1 MTEQHPRDEDLERWI
16 QAESPPREDLAAFRA
31 SEALLHRASPLHRAA
46 CPSPA
51 ELIAPPEEL
60 GVTLS
65 AARQRHLAAC
75 PLCADDL
82 ADYEV
87 YQQLE
92 ASPLAQVGAALQGKL
107 VLALDAARAVLRL
120 LESSLPSAEGLALA
134 PARGGEGAAPTL
146 VQRGAFGEG
155 SLELEWAAARGA
167 VDLRVRVDEGA
178 PRPYR
183 VDLHGGGPAPGGLL
197 ESRSCDES
205 GQVHLAGLTPGHYWL
220 RVQGPHDRSPALELA
235 LELGAADG
243 QALDETL

>member
-1 MTEQHPRDEDLERWI
+1 MTDPSEPPTRDEDLERWLE
-16 QAESPPREDLAAFRA
+16 AEGPPPEDLAAFRA
-31 SEALLHRASPLHRAA
+31 SEALLQRASPLNRAS

-51 ELIAPPEEL
+51 ELIAAPEEL

-87 YQQLE
+87 YQQIE
-92 ASPLAQVGAALQGKL
+92 ASPLAQVAAALQGKL
-107 VLALDAARAVLRL
+107 VLALDAAQAVLRL
-120 LESSLPSAEGLALA
+120 LESSLPSAEGLTLA
-134 PARGGEGAAPTL
+134 PVRGGEGAAPTL
-146 VQRGAFGEG
+146 VQRGTFGQG
-155 SLELEWAAARGA
+155 SLELEWAAARGT
-167 VDLRVRVDEGA
+167 VDLRIQVDGQA

-183 VDLHGGGPAPGGLL
+183 VDLHAGGEEPGGLL

-205 GQVHLAGLTPGHYWL
+205 GQVHLAGLTPGSYWL

-235 LELGAADG
+235 LELGSVGD
-243 QALDETL
+243 

>member
-1 MTEQHPRDEDLERWI
+1 MTDPAQPQPRDEDLERWI
-16 QAESPPREDLAAFRA
+16 QAESPPPEELAAYRA
-31 SEALLHRASPLHRAA
+31 SETLLRNASPLNRSA

-51 ELIAPPEEL
+51 ELIALPEEL

-87 YQQLE
+87 YQQIE
-92 ASPLAQVGAALQGKL
+92 ASPLAQVVAALQGKL
-107 VLALDAARAVLRL
+107 VLALDAAQSALRL

-134 PARGGEGAAPTL
+134 PVRGGEGAAPTL
-146 VQRGAFGEG
+146 IQRGTFGQG
-155 SLELEWAAARGA
+155 SLELEWAAARGT
-167 VDLRVRVDEGA
+167 VDLRVRVDEAA

-183 VDLHGGGPAPGGLL
+183 VDLHAGGEAPGGLL

-235 LELGAADG
+235 LELGS
-243 QALDETL
+243 E